1 MVPQLFI
8 LKTILCYICS
18 SNENQVFAD
27 IEDYNSS
34 AVFFASSVSDIVV
47 INSDILYAIELTAC
61 FETNFQKSRKYKM
74 NRYKNL
80 SNEVVGNYIIK
91 KLFIEIST
99 VGFYTN
105 DMKPFIK
112 LCEYLKIN
120 NTDRMLG
127 K

>member
-47 INSDILYAIELTAC
+47 INGDILYAIELTSC
-61 FETNFQKSRKYKM
+61 FKTNFQKRRKYKM

-80 SNEVVGNYIIK
+80 SNEVVGNYIVK